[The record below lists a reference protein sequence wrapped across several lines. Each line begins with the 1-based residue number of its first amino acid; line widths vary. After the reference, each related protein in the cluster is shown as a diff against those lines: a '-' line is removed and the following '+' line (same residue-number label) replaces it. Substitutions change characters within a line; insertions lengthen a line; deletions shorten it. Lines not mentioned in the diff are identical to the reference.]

1 MIQAGTPVVVT
12 AGSLHAEP
20 GVVVGTERPFV
31 VVEVPRLGTRCMV
44 LAEDLRFVVERRTR
58 QALLDASHIP
68 RRPT

>member
-12 AGSLHAEP
+12 SGSLRAEP
-20 GVVVGTERPFV
+20 GVVVGAERPFV

-44 LAEDLRFVVERRTR
+44 LAEDLEFVVERRAR
-58 QALLDASHIP
+58 QGVLDAAHIP